1 MPTRSKFGLLG
12 RHGDCVALE
21 ELLSL
26 ARAGRSQVLV
36 LRGAPGCGKTALLGH
51 LSDHLRG
58 WRSLAV
64 SGVEC
69 EMELAYSGLHQLC
82 MPLTDR
88 LDRLPAPQRDALSA
102 VFGMSSHA
110 PPDRFL
116 VALAT
121 LTLLADAAEDEPLAC
136 AVDNLQWLDPA
147 STQVLAFVAR
157 RLFHERIALVCAA
170 RTGGAGDA
178 IMAGFPELRIGSLG
192 ENDARTL
199 LMSNVLGPLDVA
211 VVDQIVAE
219 SRGNPRALLELP
231 RMWST
236 LDVAGG
242 YNLPDSRPSSS
253 EIEQRYAQKLAGLP
267 ADTQLL
273 LAVAAADP
281 LGDPGLLER
290 AATELGIHLEAAA
303 PAIDAELITI
313 ADRVQF
319 TQPLAR
325 SAIYRASTRD
335 DRQRAHRALADATDA
350 DADPD
355 RRAWHRARAM
365 KSANEIVASE
375 LHRSAS
381 RAEARGG
388 LPATAAFLARAAD
401 LTPNAVTRAER
412 ALAAAAANLDAGGF
426 DEARRMLS
434 IARDGRLTDEQ
445 QARIELM
452 TAQLAFA
459 ASRRS
464 DAPPLLVAAAR
475 RLDGV
480 DVGLARATY
489 RDAVLAA
496 LLADG
501 PSRDTSVEIARA
513 VQTAR
518 HCRPADLT
526 ATDLLLDG
534 LIALTDDYGTAV
546 PACKA
551 ALGMLCENGKLPPDQ
566 LRQLWQGTVIALEIW
581 DDRSAYV
588 LSQYHVENAR
598 SAGALGELAFGLTL
612 RTPLL
617 ALAGE
622 FSEAIA
628 NAAETQAVEEAI
640 GIGSA
645 PGGALTVAALQGRS
659 NEARHL
665 IQSTLQGAR
674 SRGEG
679 IGVAIGEYAW
689 AVLCNG
695 SGHYEEAVVAAQ
707 IASGYRELVAEN
719 LALPELV
726 EAASRLGRR
735 DLASNA
741 VDRLAAKT
749 QASGTD
755 WAIGVETRSRALI
768 SSDESAEDLY
778 RESISRLGRTHMQ
791 CDLARAHLLYG
802 EWLRRAQRTR
812 DAKRT
817 LTIAY
822 EMFVSMTMDGFAER
836 ARRELLAVGTRVQ
849 RRDAETPHDLTPQEA
864 QIARLAENGLSNV
877 EIAAQMFLSSRT
889 VEWHLRKVF
898 MKLGISSRR
907 QLRSADE
914 WRSPCPADRIHS
926 TVEAG

>member
-1 MPTRSKFGLLG
+1 MPTSSKFGLLG
-12 RHGDCVALE
+12 RHTECAALE
-21 ELLSL
+21 ELLSV

-36 LRGAPGCGKTALLGH
+36 LRGAPGCGKTALLGY
-51 LSDHLRG
+51 LSDHVRG

-64 SGVEC
+64 SGVES
-69 EMELAYSGLHQLC
+69 EMELTYSGLHQLC
-82 MPLTDR
+82 MPLTER

-110 PPDRFL
+110 APDRFL

-121 LTLLADAAEDEPLAC
+121 LTLLGDAAEDEPLVC
-136 AVDNLQWLDPA
+136 AVDDIQWLDPA
-147 STQVLAFVAR
+147 SAQVLAFVAR
-157 RLFHERIALVCAA
+157 RLFRERVALVCAA
-170 RTGGAGDA
+170 RTGAGDA
-178 IMAGFPELRIGSLG
+178 MMAGFPELHIGSLG
-192 ENDARTL
+192 ENDARAL

-219 SRGNPRALLELP
+219 SRGNPRALLDLP

-281 LGDPGLLER
+281 LGDPGLFER

-313 ADRVQF
+313 VDRVQF

-325 SAIYRASTRD
+325 SAVYRASTRD

-375 LHRSAS
+375 LHRSAW

-388 LPATAAFLARAAD
+388 LAATAAFLARSAD

-434 IARDGRLTDEQ
+434 IARDGRLTDDEK

-452 TAQLAFA
+452 AAQLAFA

-464 DAPPLLVAAAR
+464 DAPPLLLAAAR
-475 RLDGV
+475 RLEGV
-480 DVGLARATY
+480 DVGLACAAY

-501 PSRDTSVEIARA
+501 LSRDTSVEIARA
-513 VQTAR
+513 AQTAR

-534 LIALTDDYGTAV
+534 LIGLADDYGTAV
-546 PACKA
+546 SACKA
-551 ALGMLCENGKLPPDQ
+551 ALGMLCDNGKVPPDQ

-581 DDRSAYV
+581 DDQSAYV

-598 SAGALGELAFGLTL
+598 SVGALGELALGLTL

-628 NAAETQAVEEAI
+628 NVAETQAVEEAI
-640 GIGSA
+640 GIGST
-645 PGGALTVAALQGRS
+645 PGSALTVAALQGRS
-659 NEARHL
+659 GEARHL
-665 IQSTLQGAR
+665 IQITVQGAR

-707 IASGYRELVAEN
+707 RASGYREVVAEN

-755 WAIGVETRSRALI
+755 WALGVETRSRALI
-768 SSDESAEDLY
+768 SSDESTEDLY

-802 EWLRRAQRTR
+802 EWLRRSQRTR

-822 EMFVSMTMDGFAER
+822 EMFVGMTMDGFAER

-907 QLRSADE
+907 ELRSADE
-914 WRSPCPADRIHS
+914 WRSLCPADRIHA